1 MVNYQKL
8 FSRCFRVVSNIEL
21 ERGGGG
27 GGGGVMKFV
36 LLMCINFAI
45 LAGMVSRVMCNIVV

>member
-27 GGGGVMKFV
+27 GGGGGGGCDEVCFIDV
-36 LLMCINFAI
+36 H
-45 LAGMVSRVMCNIVV
+45 